1 MTETTKGV
9 STIHEGIP
17 TMAFLPP
24 VNYRFELHEERYKL
38 VIPVEGT
45 FYDLDPEFFDEDAG
59 DYKILTEDNKVWN
72 ISILTKV
79 LFAAKMYPAL
89 QPNQLFCPIAF
100 SLVEDKLEIIGQ
112 VLTMLPSE
120 EKAED

>member
-24 VNYRFELHEERYKL
+24 VNYRFELYEERYKL
-38 VIPVEGT
+38 IIPIKGT
-45 FYDLDPEFFDEDAG
+45 FQELDPEFFTEDDG
-59 DYKILTEDNKVWN
+59 NYKIISEDGKVWN

-89 QPNQLFCPIAF
+89 QPDQLFCPIAF

-112 VLTMLPSE
+112 VLTMLPASE
-120 EKAED
+120 QAED

>member
-9 STIHEGIP
+9 STIHEGLP

-24 VNYRFELHEERYKL
+24 VNYRFELYEERYKL
-38 VIPVEGT
+38 IIPIKGT
-45 FYDLDPEFFDEDAG
+45 FQELDPEFFTEDDG
-59 DYKILTEDNKVWN
+59 NYKIISEDGKVWN

-89 QPNQLFCPIAF
+89 QPDQLFCPIAF

-112 VLTMLPSE
+112 VLTMLPASE
-120 EKAED
+120 QAED